1 MFSFRKAAPL
11 ALAVGVVAF
20 VAFAAYGTSASPA
33 EPGHEFA
40 AQLDP
45 PVAHASGGDAGPL
58 IYPSIV
64 NVRLVRAQAALD
76 RAAEWVDQGKPA
88 SAVIHLNAARSN
100 MSQAWLA
107 AKYVIETAPPPVAE
121 SSGDAPVGPAFA
133 SPEETGFAVLTLQH
147 TVATSA
153 IGLLNAADATLL
165 PNLRTTVKAA
175 IKARNQ
181 AIAYIHSI
189 APPPPPD
196 NASASGDPVVS
207 GWGTLMPGLIPFLD
221 DEIQQAKGTLAL
233 TPTLSASVKAFL
245 RGVRLSLVDTRDTVN
260 QFWPPVPTDD

>member
-11 ALAVGVVAF
+11 ALVVGVVAF

-33 EPGHEFA
+33 EPRYDAA

-58 IYPSIV
+58 TYPSIV

-76 RAAEWVDQGKPA
+76 RAAEWVDEGKPA

-107 AKYVIETAPPPVAE
+107 AKYVIETAPPPVADA
-121 SSGDAPVGPAFA
+121 SGDAPAGPVFA

-147 TVATSA
+147 TVATTA
-153 IGLLNAADATLL
+153 MGLLNAADATLL
-165 PNLRTTVKAA
+165 PNLRTTINAA
-175 IKARNQ
+175 ITARNQ

-189 APPPPPD
+189 PPPVPPD
-196 NASASGDPVVS
+196 DAGATVDPVVS
-207 GWGTLMPGLIPFLD
+207 GWATLMPGLIPFLD
-221 DEIQQAKGTLAL
+221 DEIQQTKGMLAIM
-233 TPTLSASVKAFL
+233 PTLSASVKAFL
-245 RGVRLSLVDTRDTVN
+245 RGTRLSLVDTRDTVN